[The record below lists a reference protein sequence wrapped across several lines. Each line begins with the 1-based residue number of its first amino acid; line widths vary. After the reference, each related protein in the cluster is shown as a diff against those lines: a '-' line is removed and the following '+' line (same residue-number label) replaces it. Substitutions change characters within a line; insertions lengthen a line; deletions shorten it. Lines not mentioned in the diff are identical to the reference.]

1 MLALLQHNMLNIVV
15 YSLLT
20 VSYPFQADG
29 LVQKVLFIYLFQQMI
44 KLIPNKD
51 SHEVF
56 FEQVLKI

>member
-20 VSYPFQADG
+20 VSYSFQADD
-29 LVQKVLFIYLFQQMI
+29 LVQKVLFTYLFQQMI